1 MVELEGRRQNA
12 DGRKHE
18 GEFRTPRRVGIRHLP
33 IAVGLLMAAY
43 CLLPTAYYPLVH
55 AEGLKIGYVDLGK
68 VFDGY
73 QATKESDRFL
83 EQKGRQKQAELEG
96 RVTELKKLRESLELL
111 NDQAREAKA
120 KELEEKSDEF
130 QRLKSKSQRDLLRER
145 NRIARTIL
153 QEIEKAVAE
162 YAKANGFSVILDERS
177 LLYGETVFDVTDEVL
192 RVLNER
198 YAARTKKAS
207 KP

>member
-1 MVELEGRRQNA
+1 
-12 DGRKHE
+12 
-18 GEFRTPRRVGIRHLP
+18 
-33 IAVGLLMAAY
+33 
-43 CLLPTAYYPLVH
+43 
-55 AEGLKIGYVDLGK
+55 VDLGK

-73 QATKESDRFL
+73 QATKESDQFL
-83 EQKGRQKQAELEG
+83 EQKGRQKQTELEG

-111 NDQAREAKA
+111 NDQAREARA

-130 QRLKSKSQRDLLRER
+130 QRLKSKSQRDLLGER

-177 LLYGETVFDVTDEVL
+177 LLYGEAVFDVTDEVL
-192 RVLNER
+192 RLLNER
-198 YAARTKKAS
+198 YAARTVKKKS
-207 KP
+207 P

>member
-1 MVELEGRRQNA
+1 MAGQRKQKAESGRQFQRFVHDRLGA
-12 DGRKHE
+12 RLGR
-18 GEFRTPRRVGIRHLP
+18 LP
-33 IAVGLLMAAY
+33 VSAWCLLLTAY
-43 CLLPTAYYPLVH
+43 CLLPTAFYPVAY
-55 AEGLKIGYVDLGK
+55 AEGLKLGYVDLGK

-83 EQKGRQKQAELEG
+83 EQKGRQKQTELEG

-111 NDQAREAKA
+111 NDQAREARA

-130 QRLKSKSQRDLLRER
+130 QRLKSKSQRDLLGER

-177 LLYGETVFDVTDEVL
+177 LLYGEAVFDVTDEVL
-192 RVLNER
+192 RLLNER
-198 YAARTKKAS
+198 YAARTVKKKS
-207 KP
+207 P